1 MIHIFEQGTL
11 PTTFV
16 LLHGTGGDEY
26 DLIPLAKAILPGA
39 SILSLRGNIN
49 EQGMNRFFKRHAPGI
64 LDEASVVQ
72 ETHNVMNFLTEASST
87 YSFSLNQAIALG
99 YSNGANLLASL
110 LFHYGDVFQGVLLHH
125 PMMPL
130 TNPNVIAQ
138 TSKIWIG
145 AGSNDPIVP
154 QPQTTELH
162 RVLQSA
168 GANVALE
175 WYSAGHQLSAVEL
188 DAATAQVQQWLNN

>member
-1 MIHIFEQGTL
+1 MIHIFEQGRL

-49 EQGMNRFFKRHAPGI
+49 EQGMYRFFKRHSPGI
-64 LDEASVVQ
+64 LDEDSVVE
-72 ETHNVMNFLTEASST
+72 ETHNVMTFLTEASST
-87 YSFSLNQAIALG
+87 YSFSLGQAIALG

-130 TNPNVIAQ
+130 SNPNVVSQ
-138 TSKIWIG
+138 TSNVWIG

-154 QPQTTELH
+154 QAQTTELSH
-162 RVLQSA
+162 VLQAA
-168 GANVALE
+168 GAKVTLA
-175 WYSAGHQLSAVEL
+175 WYTSGHQLTTPEL
-188 DAATAQVQQWLNN
+188 NAATLQVKVWLTN

>member
-1 MIHIFEQGTL
+1 MIHIFEQGRL

-49 EQGMNRFFKRHAPGI
+49 EQGMYRFFKRHSPGI
-64 LDEASVVQ
+64 LDEDSVVE
-72 ETHNVMNFLTEASST
+72 ETHNVMTFLTEASST
-87 YSFSLNQAIALG
+87 YSFSLGQAIALG

-130 TNPNVIAQ
+130 TNPNVVSQ
-138 TSKIWIG
+138 TSNVWIG

-154 QPQTTELH
+154 QAQTTELSH
-162 RVLQSA
+162 VLQAA
-168 GANVALE
+168 GAKVTLT
-175 WYSAGHQLSAVEL
+175 WYTSGHQLTTPEL
-188 DAATAQVQQWLNN
+188 NAATLQVKQWLTN

>member
-1 MIHIFEQGTL
+1 MIHIFEQGRL

-49 EQGMNRFFKRHAPGI
+49 EQGMYRFFKRHSPGI
-64 LDEASVVQ
+64 LDEDSVVE
-72 ETHNVMNFLTEASST
+72 ETHNVMTFLTEASST
-87 YSFSLNQAIALG
+87 YSFSLGQAIALG

-130 TNPNVIAQ
+130 SNPNVVSQ
-138 TSKIWIG
+138 TSNVWIG

-154 QPQTTELH
+154 QAQTTELSH
-162 RVLQSA
+162 VLQAA
-168 GANVALE
+168 GAKVTLA
-175 WYSAGHQLSAVEL
+175 WYTSGHQLTTPEL
-188 DAATAQVQQWLNN
+188 NAATLQVKQWLTN